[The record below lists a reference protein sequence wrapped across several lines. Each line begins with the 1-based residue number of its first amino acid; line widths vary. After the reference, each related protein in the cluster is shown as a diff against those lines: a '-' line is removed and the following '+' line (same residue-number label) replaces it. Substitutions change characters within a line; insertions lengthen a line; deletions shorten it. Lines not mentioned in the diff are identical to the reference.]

1 MIVLLCLP
9 AVLLMVFHFGQAGS
23 GQRFKTAQILVE
35 YSGEEKAATEKII
48 HKVSQAGEKYASSRA
63 RMVKSAVESPYF
75 HLLVDLFTVK
85 RLGFSNLYINL
96 MGGILFFLYLYCL
109 GYGLYRGRTAFMLL
123 GIWGGLTAVQAGTGF
138 LQLSSYQREGWSLL
152 IATCCLSGVI
162 AGWVY
167 KRLGDY
173 RFVQVSTAM
182 LMATS
187 AWWTFQHPPAH
198 PVIQSSAEDLIIRTV
213 RFFGRDRTKVLAEC
227 GDDNSS
233 FACTIARILA
243 DDFPLTLVTRK
254 FIGWHNQGELVP
266 NVMLLQSSV
275 QSLQVGE
282 QRIRKMFDHDNQY
295 LVLIDREKTPQ
306 PGEIT
311 SAFAMV
317 APSQVAATLRQQKY
331 LYRANARILEY
342 ISLLPKSEWQV
353 HKERLSN
360 NLTAYVVIPDDKI
373 KSEF

>member
-1 MIVLLCLP
+1 
-9 AVLLMVFHFGQAGS
+9 
-23 GQRFKTAQILVE
+23 
-35 YSGEEKAATEKII
+35 
-48 HKVSQAGEKYASSRA
+48 
-63 RMVKSAVESPYF
+63 
-75 HLLVDLFTVK
+75 
-85 RLGFSNLYINL
+85 
-96 MGGILFFLYLYCL
+96 
-109 GYGLYRGRTAFMLL
+109 MLL

-162 AGWVY
+162 AGWIY
-167 KRLGDY
+167 ERLGDY
-173 RFVQVSTAM
+173 RVVQVSTAM

-187 AWWTFQHPPAH
+187 AWWTFQHPPVH

-213 RFFGRDRTKVLAEC
+213 RFFGRGRTQMVAEC
-227 GDDNSS
+227 RDDNRSP
-233 FACTIARILA
+233 ACNAARLLA
-243 DDFPLTLVTRK
+243 DDLPLTIVTRR

-266 NVMLLQSSV
+266 NVMPPQSSV

-282 QRIRKMFDHDNQY
+282 QRTKILFDHDNQY

-317 APSQVAATLRQQKY
+317 APSQVAATLRQQQY

-353 HKERLSN
+353 HRERLSN
-360 NLTAYVVIPDDKI
+360 NLTAYVVIPGDRI